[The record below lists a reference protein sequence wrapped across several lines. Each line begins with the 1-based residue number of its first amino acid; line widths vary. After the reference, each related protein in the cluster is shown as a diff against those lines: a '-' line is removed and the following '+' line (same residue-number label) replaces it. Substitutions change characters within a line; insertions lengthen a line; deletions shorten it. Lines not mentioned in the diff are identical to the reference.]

1 MCFST
6 VKAMTGKA
14 FSHWYQRYQT
24 ILRFFVYIRFFVW
37 AHDRQSRYKQK
48 PPERQ
53 YRTAGRIEQTPPT
66 RRRVIAGVTIRP
78 YFTAW
83 QKYHKTPLKNFDFNK
98 FTVFFTVFWNLLK
111 I

>member
-1 MCFST
+1 
-6 VKAMTGKA
+6 MTGKA

-48 PPERQ
+48 LPERQ
-53 YRTAGRIEQTPPT
+53 YRTTGRIGQTPPP
-66 RRRVIAGVTIRP
+66 RRRVIAGVTIRS

-83 QKYHKTPLKNFDFNK
+83 QKYHKPPLKNFDFDK
-98 FTVFFTVFWNLLK
+98 FTVFFTVFWNILK